1 LNRFFR
7 SGLLPLILI
16 VLVVYLASSQLMGG
30 KNNEKKTTYSEF
42 IGMVETGQVESAIFN
57 PNKRKITFETKA
69 GKKGSVNYESDQSG
83 PVITKKLEDNNVNF
97 DSKGTGTSAGW
108 SQTFPQGQV
117 KRRVV
122 IRDSEAV
129 ESLRSKVGPF
139 GHQINWENDAG
150 ALEPALLYRI
160 TVPRRSTD
168 YNIG

>member
-1 LNRFFR
+1 MILPGPTAAAR
-7 SGLLPLILI
+7 SRRRASIAAVTSTSAITVPGTGAEPPALLGGRESSGRR
-16 VLVVYLASSQLMGG
+16 VLASVQD
-30 KNNEKKTTYSEF
+30 
-42 IGMVETGQVESAIFN
+42 GQM
-57 PNKRKITFETKA
+57 RRT
-69 GKKGSVNYESDQSG
+69 SD
-83 PVITKKLEDNNVNF
+83 
-97 DSKGTGTSAGW
+97 GTGTSAGW

-168 YNIG
+168 YNAGCAKFR